1 MAARAKQAAGGRG
14 KGKAM
19 RLADVDLG
27 RRLKDK
33 ATYEEKLDALQLRLL
48 QIQQAY
54 KRQGRRGIVV
64 LEGWDTAGKGGLIR
78 RMTVKLDPRQARV
91 WPIGAPTAEEQGDHY
106 LQRFWARLPD
116 PGTLGVFDR
125 SWYGRVLVERVEGF
139 AEPAAWRRAYDEINA
154 FERMLVDD
162 GVRLVKLFLHIDREE
177 QLERFRAR
185 LDVDYKR
192 WKLTADDIRN
202 HLRWDD
208 YVVAADEM
216 FARTSTRE
224 APWHVIPANKKWYA
238 RVTGM
243 QIIADALSAG
253 VDLAP
258 PPMDRQVAAAIEDLE
273 KGRPGQA
280 AKRFGW

>member
-1 MAARAKQAAGGRG
+1 MARSTKKPGGGR
-14 KGKAM
+14 KTRTP
-19 RLADVDLG
+19 RLADIDLG
-27 RRLKDK
+27 LRLKDE
-33 ATYEEKLDALQLRLL
+33 ATYERRLDELELRLL

-54 KRQGRRGIVV
+54 KRQDLRGIVV

-91 WPIGAPTAEEQGDHY
+91 WPIGAPTVEEQGDHY

-139 AEPAAWRRAYDEINA
+139 ARPEEWRRAYEEING
-154 FERMLVDD
+154 FERLLIDD
-162 GVRLVKLFLHIDREE
+162 GVRLVKLFLHIDKEE
-177 QLERFRAR
+177 QLKRFRER

-192 WKLTADDIRN
+192 WKLTPDDIRN

-208 YVVAADEM
+208 YAVAIDDM
-216 FARTSTRE
+216 FARTSTRA
-224 APWHVIPANKKWYA
+224 APWHVIPANHKWYA

-243 QIIADALSAG
+243 QTIVDCLSKGIDLEPPAMDKRIAG
-253 VDLAP
+253 
-258 PPMDRQVAAAIEDLE
+258 AIQDLE
-273 KGRPGQA
+273 KGRDARA
-280 AKRFGW
+280 AKRFDW

>member
-1 MAARAKQAAGGRG
+1 MAGRAKKAASGRG
-14 KGKAM
+14 KGKAI
-19 RLADVDLG
+19 RLADIDLG

-33 ATYEEKLDALQLRLL
+33 ATYEERLDALQLRLL

-64 LEGWDTAGKGGLIR
+64 LEGWGTAGKGGLIR

-91 WPIGAPTAEEQGDHY
+91 WPIGAPSAEERGNHY
-106 LQRFWARLPD
+106 LRRFWARLPD

-139 AEPAAWRRAYDEINA
+139 APPAAWRRAYDEINA

-162 GVRLVKLFLHIDREE
+162 GVRLVKLFLHIDRAE
-177 QLERFRAR
+177 QLKRFRAR
-185 LDVDYKR
+185 LEVDYKR

-202 HLRWDD
+202 HLRRED
-208 YVVAADEM
+208 YVTATDEM
-216 FARTSTRE
+216 FARTSTGA
-224 APWHVIPANKKWYA
+224 APWHAIPANNKWYA

-253 VDLAP
+253 VELAP
-258 PPMDRQVAAAIEDLE
+258 PPMDETVAAAIADLE
-273 KGRPGQA
+273 KGRPARA